1 MVDGRALVGGRNQK
15 KKLFTVFFSTGVS
28 MYAEYSI
35 HVHIT
40 VCTCKESTYG
50 L

>member
-1 MVDGRALVGGRNQK
+1 MVDGRALVGGRNN
-15 KKLFTVFFSTGVS
+15 KKLFSVFFSTGVS
-28 MYAEYSI
+28 MYAESI
-35 HVHIT
+35 HVHII